1 MIKKLFL
8 ALLIVVAVFL
18 AIVAMQPA
26 EFRVARSAT
35 ISAPPATVFAQVND
49 LHKWQEWS
57 PWAKLDPNAK
67 ATFEGPPA
75 GEGAVFG
82 WAGNDQVG
90 EGKMTIIE
98 SHPNERVKFRLD
110 FVKPFAGTNEA
121 EFTFQ
126 PQGADTLVTWSMTG
140 RKNFVMKAI
149 SLFMNCDKMIGPEF
163 EKGLAQLNTVSKTA
177 TNSAP

>member
-1 MIKKLFL
+1 MIKKL
-8 ALLIVVAVFL
+8 LLTLLVVLAVFL
-18 AIVAMQPA
+18 VIVAMQPA
-26 EFRVARSAT
+26 EFRVARSTT
-35 ISAPPATVFAQVND
+35 ISAPPAVVFAQVND

-57 PWAKLDPNAK
+57 PWAKLDPNSRT
-67 ATFEGPPA
+67 TFEGPPA

-98 SHPNERVKFRLD
+98 SRPTERVKFRLD

-149 SLFMNCDKMIGPEF
+149 GLFMNCDKMIGPEF
-163 EKGLAQLNTVSKTA
+163 EKGLAQLNAASKTA
-177 TNSAP
+177 TNPAP